1 MKKVTLS
8 AAILALMMMGCSDA
22 GLDNSVASANEV
34 NADQGRALLA
44 KLTPEPI
51 SSGEVGLE
59 HSGYKRYVYPED
71 GIAVRVHSRPD
82 DFTWKSRGRAT
93 IWVETSVAADLAT
106 VVSVAVA
113 GCTMASNGDVT
124 CAHHRANWDSK
135 AATRGFDVYTAELPV
150 LYEQVGVVAAYGAVW
165 NLGKPSQNEFS
176 SVTYGGTLPDSLA
189 YSVYQKYILQAVY
202 NINHRRPIDEIP

>member
-22 GLDNSVASANEV
+22 GLDNSVASVNEV

-93 IWVETSVAADLAT
+93 IWVETSVAADLA
-106 VVSVAVA
+106 
-113 GCTMASNGDVT
+113 
-124 CAHHRANWDSK
+124 WDSK

-150 LYEQVGVVAAYGAVW
+150 PYEQVGVVAAYGAVW
-165 NLGKPSQNEFS
+165 NLGKSSQNEFS

>member
-8 AAILALMMMGCSDA
+8 AAILAVAMMGCSDM
-22 GLDNSVASANEV
+22 GVDNSVASTNEV
-34 NADQGRALLA
+34 KSEQPGNFLA

-82 DFTWKSRGRAT
+82 DYTWKSRGRAT
-93 IWVETSVAADLAT
+93 IWVESSVAADVAT

-113 GCTMASNGDVT
+113 GCSMGNNGDVT
-124 CAHHRANWDSK
+124 CTHHRANWDSK

-150 LYEQVGVVAAYGAVW
+150 PYGQVGVMAAYGAVW
-165 NLGKPSQNEFS
+165 NLGKPSQNEFN
-176 SVTYGGTLPDSLA
+176 SVTYGGALPDNMA

-202 NINHRRPIDEIP
+202 NINHGRPIDEMP